1 MAFSKIQKSTV
12 SQIIVEQIQE
22 KLLKGELKAGQKLP
36 PERQLA
42 EMLGVSRSSLREAMR
57 ALQYM
62 GILEIRQD
70 GAHLCENLSLLS
82 DHFKLTYLLKQ
93 FSVMELIEARKLV
106 EAEIVRLAAERA
118 TAEDKETI
126 AEAFEET
133 LRYQETGEEKDFLMT
148 DFAFHRAIAEAA
160 QNSVLVE
167 MLNAIRDLLLEVN
180 LDVIKRPNQVQVA
193 TAFHEKIMKAILS
206 GNAREAS
213 GVMLDHLTNVEEAI
227 AEVYKAELSE
237 DVKI

>member
-1 MAFSKIQKSTV
+1 M
-12 SQIIVEQIQE
+12 
-22 KLLKGELKAGQKLP
+22 
-36 PERQLA
+36 
-42 EMLGVSRSSLREAMR
+42 REAMR
-57 ALQYM
+57 ACNM

-70 GAHLCENLSLLS
+70 GAHLCENLSPLS

-133 LRYQETGEEKDFLMT
+133 LRYQETGEEKDFLMA

-167 MLNAIRDLLLEVN
+167 MLNAVRDLL
-180 LDVIKRPNQVQVA
+180 
-193 TAFHEKIMKAILS
+193 
-206 GNAREAS
+206 
-213 GVMLDHLTNVEEAI
+213 
-227 AEVYKAELSE
+227 
-237 DVKI
+237 

>member
-1 MAFSKIQKSTV
+1 MTFSKIQKSTV
-12 SQIIVEQIQE
+12 SQIIVEQIQD

-70 GAHLCENLSLLS
+70 GAHLCENLSPLS

-126 AEAFEET
+126 TEAFEET
-133 LRYQETGEEKDFLMT
+133 LRHQETGEEKEFLT
-148 DFAFHRAIAEAA
+148 ADFAFHRAIAEAA

-206 GNAREAS
+206 GNACEAS
-213 GVMLDHLTNVEEAI
+213 DVMLDHLTNVEEAI